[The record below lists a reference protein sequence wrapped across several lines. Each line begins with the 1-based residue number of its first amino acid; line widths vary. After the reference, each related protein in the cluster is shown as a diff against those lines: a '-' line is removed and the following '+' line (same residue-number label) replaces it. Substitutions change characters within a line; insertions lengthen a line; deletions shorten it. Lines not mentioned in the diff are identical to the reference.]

1 MEEAHKKEQEKYKAQ
16 FTYDGKPF
24 TGLPDL
30 KIEVGAVVEGETPE
44 LNKTKKEIE
53 EEYELDTTEVKKFM
67 KVEGRKKK
75 TWTFSPQTG
84 DEGEYKL
91 TLIVI
96 LRKEGKLF
104 DRLEYSCNI
113 TVFNDLLIKAVDNK
127 TEIIN
132 PFIKKVDR
140 KGELSL

>member
-1 MEEAHKKEQEKYKAQ
+1 
-16 FTYDGKPF
+16 
-24 TGLPDL
+24 
-30 KIEVGAVVEGETPE
+30 
-44 LNKTKKEIE
+44 
-53 EEYELDTTEVKKFM
+53 
-67 KVEGRKKK
+67 
-75 TWTFSPQTG
+75 
-84 DEGEYKL
+84 
-91 TLIVI
+91 